1 MLEPFQDV
9 LLALAFLACG
19 GHHILLRLLS
29 LHLCNEYLSLPKK
42 KKKKKKISGVCSS
55 WLRGRDPSMTLEAFQ
70 HLWCHN
76 HTLASIHTVQTSTEE
91 RLELKVHLSDSSSVP
106 LF

>member
-1 MLEPFQDV
+1 MMYDR
-9 LLALAFLACG
+9 FLGC
-19 GHHILLRLLS
+19 
-29 LHLCNEYLSLPKK
+29 
-42 KKKKKKISGVCSS
+42 

-76 HTLASIHTVQTSTEE
+76 HSLASIHTVQTGAEE
-91 RLELKVHLSDSSSVP
+91 RLELKMHLSVSSPVP

>member
-1 MLEPFQDV
+1 
-9 LLALAFLACG
+9 
-19 GHHILLRLLS
+19 
-29 LHLCNEYLSLPKK
+29 
-42 KKKKKKISGVCSS
+42 
-55 WLRGRDPSMTLEAFQ
+55 MTLEAFQ